1 MRTFRM
7 VRVGLVGSILAGA
20 LASLATFGSG
30 ASADTLPLPLP
41 LPTTT
46 TSTSTTTPLFVNWA
60 DLLPTLTDAYD
71 PTSTNDCVAGRPTS
85 VDITIREMTRRFD
98 PLGQSCND

>member
-1 MRTFRM
+1 MDVHDPVRACSPGVSVRARGGFMRAFRM

-20 LASLATFGSG
+20 LAGLATFGSG
-30 ASADTLPLPLP
+30 ASADTLSL

-46 TSTSTTTPLFVNWA
+46 TTSTPTTTPLFVNWA

-71 PTSTNDCVAGRPTS
+71 PTSTNDCVAGRP
-85 VDITIREMTRRFD
+85 
-98 PLGQSCND
+98 N